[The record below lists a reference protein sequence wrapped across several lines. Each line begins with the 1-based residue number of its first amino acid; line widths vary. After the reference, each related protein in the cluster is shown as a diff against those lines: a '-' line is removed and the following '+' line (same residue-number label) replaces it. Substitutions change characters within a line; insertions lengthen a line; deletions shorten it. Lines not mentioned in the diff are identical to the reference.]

1 MNDVTARQR
10 CEIESGG
17 SDEDSQDE
25 KGLSILKGT
34 LDVLELRKYKTRDQ
48 ERKDARTCVSWLS
61 RTKATRVKM
70 NIMTADCPP
79 NRGKANERS
88 GRVVMSAVNKLAMC
102 VVRIYRRGEACIQSI
117 CTWTFLQIVA
127 LCLATSASSFLLSSN
142 SAPEYTKV
150 DPGCHAQS
158 ATLF

>member
-1 MNDVTARQR
+1 
-10 CEIESGG
+10 
-17 SDEDSQDE
+17 
-25 KGLSILKGT
+25 
-34 LDVLELRKYKTRDQ
+34 
-48 ERKDARTCVSWLS
+48 
-61 RTKATRVKM
+61 
-70 NIMTADCPP
+70 
-79 NRGKANERS
+79 
-88 GRVVMSAVNKLAMC
+88 MSAVNKLAMC

>member
-1 MNDVTARQR
+1 
-10 CEIESGG
+10 
-17 SDEDSQDE
+17 
-25 KGLSILKGT
+25 
-34 LDVLELRKYKTRDQ
+34 
-48 ERKDARTCVSWLS
+48 
-61 RTKATRVKM
+61 M

-127 LCLATSASSFLLSSN
+127 LCLATSASSFFLSSN